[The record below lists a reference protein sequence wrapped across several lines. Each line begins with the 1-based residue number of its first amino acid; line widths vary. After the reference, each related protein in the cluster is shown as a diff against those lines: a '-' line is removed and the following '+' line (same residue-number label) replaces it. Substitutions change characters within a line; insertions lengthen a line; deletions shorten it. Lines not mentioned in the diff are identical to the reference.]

1 MINQSLSQISFLE
14 KNSALVKLST
24 SAIKSG
30 RNSLLIL
37 QVKFNINS
45 TMLVVQKFGG
55 TSVGDIARIKNVAKK
70 VKQEIELGNK
80 VVVVVSAMSGVTN
93 QLVEYCSQVSSLTDN
108 ESLSEYDSITAT
120 GEQVTCGLLALELQ
134 SIGYKAR
141 SFLGWQIPVTT
152 DDVFSKARIDDID
165 GSHILEAI
173 KKYDVVVVA
182 GFQGIHVKS
191 QRITTLGRGGSDTS
205 AVAVAAAIKADRCDI
220 YTDVDGVYS
229 TDPRITDKARKLNKV
244 TYEEML
250 EMAYSG
256 SKVLQTRSV
265 AMAMAHNVRVRVLS
279 TFAETTE
286 NSGTILVNNNE
297 EIMEKRLITGIS
309 YSKSDVRITL
319 TKMPDHAGLSSAIF
333 GALAE
338 KEVNIDMIVQNIS
351 ADSKSVDIT
360 FTTGKEEVERAKMAI
375 ESVKSEAEYEEM
387 KIDEGIAKISVI
399 GVGMIS
405 HSGVAHTMFKTLA
418 EKGINILLIST
429 SEIKISVLIAKEYG
443 ELAVRVLHSAYEL
456 DK

>member
-1 MINQSLSQISFLE
+1 M
-14 KNSALVKLST
+14 
-24 SAIKSG
+24 
-30 RNSLLIL
+30 LI
-37 QVKFNINS
+37 
-45 TMLVVQKFGG
+45 VQKFGG

-70 VKQEIELGNK
+70 VKHEIDLGNK

-93 QLVEYCSQVSSLTDN
+93 QLVDYCNQVSTLTTQDA
-108 ESLSEYDSITAT
+108 LAEYDSVAAT

-141 SFLGWQIPVTT
+141 SFLGWQVPVTT
-152 DDVFSKARIDDID
+152 DDVHSKARIDEID
-165 GSHILEAI
+165 GTAILEAM

-182 GFQGIHVKS
+182 GFQGINVKS
-191 QRITTLGRGGSDTS
+191 NRVTTLGRGGSDTS

-220 YTDVDGVYS
+220 YTDVDGVYT
-229 TDPRITDKARKLNKV
+229 TDPRITDKAQKLDKV

-279 TFAETTE
+279 TFAETTDS
-286 NSGTILVNNNE
+286 SGTVLVNNNE
-297 EIMEKRLITGIS
+297 EVMEKRLITGIS
-309 YSKSDVRITL
+309 YSKNDVRITI
-319 TKMPDHAGLSSAIF
+319 TKVPDRPGLSSAIF
-333 GALAE
+333 GALAQA
-338 KEVNIDMIVQNIS
+338 EVNVDMIVQNVS
-351 ADSKSVDIT
+351 EDGFADVT
-360 FTTGKEEVERAKMAI
+360 FTTSKEELERAKLAI
-375 ESVKSEAEYEEM
+375 ESVKSEAKYDLV
-387 KIDEGIAKISVI
+387 KIDENIAKISVI

-418 EKGINILLIST
+418 EKGINISLIST

-443 ELAVRVLHSAYEL
+443 ELAVRVLHTAFEL
-456 DK
+456 DAK